1 MGRVHLFCALC
12 LCAARVVFL
21 LFRGGVVF
29 APRICLRGSFLFG
42 VVALWRRLSLLLLFL
57 LPVPLRSLV
66 WAHVYFRLGRWGRML
81 GWRCGH
87 LLLLLLLLLSLSLS
101 WLARL
106 VVKCPRPPRRGSNDS
121 GTPSTPPGGCRC
133 ARAARM
139 EKQIARSACHP
150 RRYKAL
156 AEPPMRPDCHAH
168 KWRATHRTSR
178 DRDYLKGR
186 RVSVAAWPPVHN
198 RGGSV
203 MVLAPEQSQA
213 PRHFGSEQK
222 HRQPHGATAREQ
234 SMQTQARAP
243 RRAEQKRK
251 HEKQR
256 EAANSKQAAEAASS
270 RQQAGSRVNE
280 KPIRSPPVAG
290 RKRQQAAG

>member
-1 MGRVHLFCALC
+1 M
-12 LCAARVVFL
+12 
-21 LFRGGVVF
+21 
-29 APRICLRGSFLFG
+29 
-42 VVALWRRLSLLLLFL
+42 
-57 LPVPLRSLV
+57 
-66 WAHVYFRLGRWGRML
+66 
-81 GWRCGH
+81 
-87 LLLLLLLLLSLSLS
+87 
-101 WLARL
+101 
-106 VVKCPRPPRRGSNDS
+106 VKCPRPPRRGSNDS

-168 KWRATHRTSR
+168 RWRATHRTSR

-234 SMQTQARAP
+234 STQTQARAP